1 LEEAGCSWFNKE
13 YSAEEI
19 IEEDRKLSMDILPE
33 FAKHCLN
40 QGVKA
45 LYITLDEMGCV
56 AYFTKNG
63 KMKEKWIKRIQ
74 VDKVVDTTG
83 CGDSFAGGLAFGY
96 LKTKDY
102 VQACYYANATGAQRC
117 TGTELK
123 IYKSLKETEEQIA
136 ETYAD

>member
-1 LEEAGCSWFNKE
+1 
-13 YSAEEI
+13 
-19 IEEDRKLSMDILPE
+19 
-33 FAKHCLN
+33 
-40 QGVKA
+40 
-45 LYITLDEMGCV
+45 MGCV